1 MSFIFDVG
9 GDTVWSPALK
19 IGELYVRFV
28 AQVADLLGV
37 PTGLSEM
44 ASDYYYVDPDVF
56 EVLVKKIFD
65 ENFRSTHRI
74 VRAMLESILAPSVVI
89 LDRIDRP
96 LSADTSEEY
105 AFLEKARSLSM
116 AR

>member
-9 GDTVWSPALK
+9 DDTVWSPALQV
-19 IGELYVRFV
+19 GELYVRFV
-28 AQVADLLGV
+28 AQVADLVGV

-56 EVLVKKIFD
+56 EVLVKKIF
-65 ENFRSTHRI
+65 EKNFRGTHRI
-74 VRAMLESILAPSVVI
+74 GRAMLESILAPSVVI

-96 LSADTSEEY
+96 LSADTPEEL
-105 AFLEKARSLSM
+105 AFLEKARTLSM